1 MATLYKTDG
10 TRSIVKPNNGR
21 DFSLEELKKFVGG
34 YIEIV
39 YLDDSLM
46 VVNEEGKL
54 MGLEL
59 NMAATNLYGHYIG
72 VGEYIVGDALVCRQG
87 EIL

>member
-10 TRSIVKPNNGR
+10 TISTVKPNNGR
-21 DFSLEELKKFVGG
+21 DFSLEELQKFVGG

-59 NMAATNLYGHYIG
+59 NRAATNLYRHYIG
-72 VGEYIVGDALVCRQG
+72 VDDHIVGDALVCRQG